1 MIQYRTSQHLSRI
14 FFSAILLLSISTA
27 CQTTQKASDSASQQ
41 SEKLAFHPDLKAVYW
56 YQNAAEVRALYYQA
70 YNIAEMRL
78 DYYISN
84 ISPVKPLAVILDV
97 DETVLDNS
105 PYQGAAVTEG
115 ISYPTGWTE
124 WVKQEKANLLPGV
137 RDFLNYAAE
146 QKVEVFYVTNRNQEE
161 KDATVANLKQFGL
174 PNADAAHVFVKSK
187 TSDKTARRRTILRD
201 YEIVLLIGDNLGDF
215 DHLFQEHNAERRN
228 ELVDEYRSMFG
239 DRFIMLPNTMYG
251 EWEGAA
257 FDYDY
262 SLSLP
267 ERYKQLEEGLNVMDT
282 SDIEE

>member
-1 MIQYRTSQHLSRI
+1 MTHHRKPHHLSQVFI
-14 FFSAILLLSISTA
+14 AVILFLSISTA
-27 CQTTQKASDSASQQ
+27 CQTTQKTADSNSQ
-41 SEKLAFHPDLKAVYW
+41 SEEQTFHPDLKAVYW

-78 DYYISN
+78 DYYINN

-105 PYQGAAVTEG
+105 PYQGAAVREG

-124 WVKQEKANLLPGV
+124 WVNQEKAKLLPGV
-137 RDFLNYAAE
+137 RDFLNHAAE
-146 QKVEVFYVTNRNQEE
+146 QKVEVFYVTNRNE
-161 KDATVANLKQFGL
+161 KEKEATVANLKQFGL
-174 PNADAAHVFVKSK
+174 PNADAGHVFVKSK
-187 TSDKTARRRTILRD
+187 TSDKTARRRTIIRD

-215 DHLFQEHNAERRN
+215 DHLFQEHDTERRN

-239 DRFIMLPNTMYG
+239 DRFIMLPNSMYG
-251 EWEGAA
+251 DWEGAA

-262 SLSLP
+262 SQSLP
-267 ERYKQLEEGLNVMDT
+267 ERYQQLEEGLNVMDT
-282 SDIEE
+282 SGIEE